1 MSDHDDDTDAPLA
14 LVSFDIPGML
24 AKLTGITAW
33 TEFDGP
39 DSGCGLDYWYD
50 GAVTENLDDLDD
62 LDDLDEGEAPRTI
75 PLEAYVNI
83 DQMTLLLSV
92 YPKDSDDE
100 TPDGQHQWRIETDLS
115 DPESPYAAFVR

>member
-1 MSDHDDDTDAPLA
+1 MSDHEDDTDAHVV
-14 LVSFDIPGML
+14 LVRFDIPGML
-24 AKLTGITAW
+24 AKLTGIAGW
-33 TEFDGP
+33 AEFDGP

-50 GAVTENLDDLDD
+50 GAVAEDPE
-62 LDDLDEGEAPRTI
+62 DLDEGEAPRTI

-92 YPKDSDDE
+92 YPKDGNDE
-100 TPDGQHQWRIETDLS
+100 TPDGQHQWRIETDLT